1 MSVEA
6 VCLPYSS
13 FWTREREKSG
23 WEREEGEDS
32 REEQKGAWSQRLPGP
47 VSALVHI
54 TLQVSSMFQV
64 RPAVIYNLMNIPVVS
79 IML

>member
-1 MSVEA
+1 MEA

-23 WEREEGEDS
+23 CEREEGEDS
-32 REEQKGAWSQRLPGP
+32 CEEQKGAWSQRLPGP
-47 VSALVHI
+47 VSALVRI

-64 RPAVIYNLMNIPVVS
+64 RPALIYNLMNIPVVS